1 MNIRMELITA
11 NFREMYKVE
20 ELYKE
25 SFPENERIPL
35 WFLLWR
41 SKKNFIDYI
50 AFYDNEVFVGY
61 AYLITDKNLTFI
73 LYFAI
78 SSEVRSHGYGT
89 ILLNKIKED
98 YADNRIV
105 LNIEAIDEEASNYK
119 QRIKRKKF
127 YLENGYRN
135 ASFNIIEYGHLYEVL
150 VNGSGVTM
158 EECQILFRKI
168 SGSVLSFFYKPKF
181 ISNDIKNN

>member
-1 MNIRMELITA
+1 MNLRMERITT
-11 NFREMYKVE
+11 NFREMNKVE

-25 SFPENERIPL
+25 SFPANERIPL

-41 SKKNFIDYI
+41 SQKEFIDYI
-50 AFYDNEVFVGY
+50 AFYDNEIFVGY
-61 AYLITDKNLTFI
+61 AYLITNKNVTFI

-89 ILLNKIKED
+89 ILLTKIKEHYED
-98 YADNRIV
+98 HRIV

-135 ASFNIIEYGHLYEVL
+135 ASFNIMEYGHIYEVL
-150 VNGSGVTM
+150 VLGSDVTI
-158 EECQILFRKI
+158 EECQILFRRI

-181 ISNDIKNN
+181 IVNDTKNN